1 MVDFYSLGFVLFLGL
16 CLLCYYTV
24 FRKKQWMVALAASL
38 AFYLYAGGKNIL
50 AMLFTA
56 ITIFFAAR
64 CMDRAEE
71 KGKAREEQAKKDPF
85 LGELSASEKREQ
97 KRLRKQKVKREK
109 RIYLYGALFLHLLLL

>member
-24 FRKKQWMVALAASL
+24 FRKKQWMVALSASL

-50 AMLFTA
+50 ALLFTA
-56 ITIFFAAR
+56 ITIYWAAR
-64 CMDRAEE
+64 FMDRAEE
-71 KGKAREEQAKKDPF
+71 KGKAREEQAKKDPSF
-85 LGELSASEKREQ
+85 GELSASEKREQ

-109 RIYLYGALFLHLLLL
+109 RIYLYS